1 MLEFVYFVE
10 LFEAK
15 FFLFRYL
22 PSYVVITCIFGEGGK
37 RGQNVNILKVE
48 STSLF
53 KIYMV
58 LCKEEYWKKGTV
70 KTLFSYAVF
79 DSCR

>member
-1 MLEFVYFVE
+1 
-10 LFEAK
+10 
-15 FFLFRYL
+15 
-22 PSYVVITCIFGEGGK
+22 VVITCIFGEGGK
-37 RGQNVNILKVE
+37 RGKSVNILKVE

-58 LCKEEYWKKGTV
+58 LCKEEYWKEGTV
-70 KTLFSYAVF
+70 KASFSYGVF